1 MNTFSGKVAV
11 ITGAAS
17 GIGRELALQ
26 LAEQNCALALLDKNE
41 DALKQTQEAVLRLVD
56 DCQIYAIDVGDAES
70 MKQCAEKVD
79 AHFGR
84 VDVLINNAG
93 VSLIA
98 SAGEQKLEDFHWL
111 MNINF
116 WGVVHGVQAFLPY
129 LRQSDS
135 AHIVNVS
142 SLFGLLSLPL
152 QSAYNASKYAVK
164 GYTES
169 LKMEMA
175 GTNVHVSCVHPGGIK
190 TDITRNLRVG
200 NAPATVTKEQLVKD
214 FDKLAKTSAKDAAS
228 AILNGMAKHKRRILI
243 GADAKI
249 LDVVNRLFPGR
260 YEKLLGFE
268 KSVINSRNARLK
280 AEADQDKS

>member
-1 MNTFSGKVAV
+1 MSTLQNKVAV
-11 ITGAAS
+11 VTGGAS

-26 LAEQNCALALLDKNE
+26 LAEQGCKLVLIDKNE
-41 DALKQTQEAVLRLVD
+41 AELAKTKADVAALGT
-56 DCQIYAIDVGDAES
+56 DCQVYSVDVGNADAMRE
-70 MKQCAEKVD
+70 CAISVQRD
-79 AHFGR
+79 FGR

-93 VSLIA
+93 VSLIG
-98 SAGEQKLEDFHWL
+98 SAAEQKLEDFHWL

-116 WGVVHGVQAFLPY
+116 WGVVHGVQSFLPF
-129 LRQSDS
+129 LRESDE
-135 AHIVNVS
+135 AYIVNVS

-190 TDITRNLRVG
+190 TDITRNIRIG
-200 NAPATVTKEQLVKD
+200 NASVPVSKDQLVED
-214 FDKLAKTSAKDAAS
+214 FDKVAKTTAESAAQQ
-228 AILNGMAKHKRRILI
+228 IITGMLKHNRRILV

-249 LDVVNRLFPGR
+249 LDLVNRFFPGR

-268 KSVINSRNARLK
+268 KSVLNAKKERAK
-280 AEADQDKS
+280 AK

>member
-1 MNTFSGKVAV
+1 MSTLQDKVAV
-11 ITGAAS
+11 VTGAAS

-26 LAEQNCALALLDKNE
+26 LAERGCHVVLIDKNE
-41 DALKQTQEAVLRLVD
+41 ALLETTRNDVQALDVECLAFAL
-56 DCQIYAIDVGDAES
+56 DVGDVQA
-70 MKQCAEKVD
+70 MKQCSLDVHGA
-79 AHFGR
+79 FGR
-84 VDVLINNAG
+84 VDILINNAG
-93 VSLIA
+93 VSLIG
-98 SAGEQKLEDFHWL
+98 SAAEQKLEDFHWL

-116 WGVVHGVQAFLPY
+116 WGVVHGVQSFLPY
-129 LRQSDS
+129 LKKSDQ
-135 AHIVNVS
+135 AYIVNVS

-175 GTNVHVSCVHPGGIK
+175 GSNVHVSCVHPGGIK

-200 NAPATVTKEQLVKD
+200 ASSVAVSKDQLVED
-214 FDKLAKTSAKDAAS
+214 FDKMAKTTAKSAATQIID
-228 AILNGMAKHKRRILI
+228 GMLKHNRRILV

-249 LDVVNRLFPGR
+249 LDLVNRFFPGR

-268 KSVINSRNARLK
+268 KSVLK
-280 AEADQDKS
+280 AKKAQLGDN

>member
-1 MNTFSGKVAV
+1 MSTLLDKVAV
-11 ITGAAS
+11 VTGGAS

-26 LAEQNCALALLDKNE
+26 LGAMGCQLALIDKNE
-41 DALKQTQEAVLRLVD
+41 VELAKTKADVEALGVSCKV
-56 DCQIYAIDVGDAES
+56 YAIDVGDAQA
-70 MKQCAEKVD
+70 MTDCASSIYRLY
-79 AHFGR
+79 GR
-84 VDVLINNAG
+84 VDMLINNAG
-93 VSLIA
+93 VSLIG
-98 SAGEQKLEDFHWL
+98 SAAEQKLEDFHWL

-116 WGVVHGVQAFLPY
+116 WGVVHGVQSFLPY
-129 LRQSDS
+129 LRESDE
-135 AHIVNVS
+135 AYIVNVS

-190 TDITRNLRVG
+190 TDITRNIRIG
-200 NAPATVTKEQLVKD
+200 NASVPVSKDQLVAD
-214 FDKLAKTSAKDAAS
+214 FDKVAKTTAKAA
-228 AILNGMAKHKRRILI
+228 AEQIITGMLKHNRRILI

-249 LDVVNRLFPGR
+249 LDLVNRFFPGR

-268 KSVINSRNARLK
+268 KSVLK
-280 AEADQDKS
+280 AKAELKKAK

>member
-1 MNTFSGKVAV
+1 MSTLLDKVAV
-11 ITGAAS
+11 VTGGAS

-26 LAEQNCALALLDKNE
+26 LAEMGCQLALIDMNE
-41 DALKQTQEAVLRLVD
+41 AELAKTKADVEALGRACRVYTV
-56 DCQIYAIDVGDAES
+56 DVGNAEA
-70 MKQCAEKVD
+70 MAACAVSVQHD
-79 AHFGR
+79 FGR
-84 VDVLINNAG
+84 VDILINNAG
-93 VSLIA
+93 VSLIG
-98 SAGEQKLEDFHWL
+98 SAAEQKLEDFQWL

-116 WGVVHGVQAFLPY
+116 WGVVHGVQSFLPF
-129 LRQSDS
+129 LRESDD
-135 AHIVNVS
+135 AYIVNVS

-190 TDITRNLRVG
+190 TDITRNIRIGKASV
-200 NAPATVTKEQLVKD
+200 PVSKDQLVED
-214 FDKLAKTSAKDAAS
+214 FDKAAKTTAESAAQQIIA
-228 AILNGMAKHKRRILI
+228 GMLKHNRRILV

-249 LDVVNRLFPGR
+249 LDLVNRFFPGR

-268 KSVINSRNARLK
+268 RSVIKAKKARADAKNA
-280 AEADQDKS
+280 